1 MELTVTNR
9 SKAYPKGARTS
20 SAERIMESLLS
31 DGFFKQMVLERN
43 RYEIDECEARVYE
56 YP

>member
-1 MELTVTNR
+1 
-9 SKAYPKGARTS
+9 
-20 SAERIMESLLS
+20 MESLLS